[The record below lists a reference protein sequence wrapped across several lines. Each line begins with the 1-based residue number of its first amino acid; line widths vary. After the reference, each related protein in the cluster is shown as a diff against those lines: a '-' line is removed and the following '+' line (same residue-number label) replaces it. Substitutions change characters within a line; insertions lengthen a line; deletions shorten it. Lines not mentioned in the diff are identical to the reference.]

1 MKEIASGSN
10 RSHALSKAPSWF
22 IESCNR
28 NLRSQNKEEI
38 TIKGLPN
45 NHHSF
50 SQTQRKYNEIKAA
63 EMAKPQNAIERVK
76 DQARRLAASKKRS
89 KR

>member
-50 SQTQRKYNEIKAA
+50 SQKQRDYNKAKAA
-63 EMAKPQNAIERVK
+63 EMAKPMTAVEKVK
-76 DQARRLAASKKRS
+76 DQAKRLRASKKRA
-89 KR
+89 RR